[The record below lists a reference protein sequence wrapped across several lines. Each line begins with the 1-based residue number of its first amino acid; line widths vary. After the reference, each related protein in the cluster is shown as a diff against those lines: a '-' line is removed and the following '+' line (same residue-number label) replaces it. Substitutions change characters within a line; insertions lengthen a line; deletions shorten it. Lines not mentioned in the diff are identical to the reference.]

1 MRVFVL
7 DKHGCPLMPCHAARA
22 RELLKAGRAVV
33 HRRVPFTIRL
43 TDRLVEH
50 SAVQPVPGDPR
61 VGLRLQLEVGL
72 RRAVVEP
79 PDMAEA
85 IRYSSRHVAPR
96 ADGARQRRVTTRYQ
110 SLMLPTR
117 STTRT

>member
-50 SAVQPVPGDPR
+50 SAVQPVVLGIDPGSR
-61 VGLRLQLEVGL
+61 TTGLAL
-72 RRAVVEP
+72 
-79 PDMAEA
+79 
-85 IRYSSRHVAPR
+85 
-96 ADGARQRRVTTRYQ
+96 AR
-110 SLMLPTR
+110 
-117 STTRT
+117 